1 MLIQLRGIALLLL
14 VSISSGCAST
24 SVEYATVSQG
34 KPSGSAQPAYIVPN
48 CRMIGAEHVCQ
59 WIDPPRS
66 GNKEPVRKVPGIA
79 L

>member
-24 SVEYATVSQG
+24 SVEYAAISQG
-34 KPSGSAQPAYIVPN
+34 KPSDSAQPVYIVPN
-48 CRMIGAEHVCQ
+48 CRMIGTEHVCQ

-66 GNKEPVRKVPGIA
+66 GNKEPVRNIQGIA